1 MIGPGGTATS
11 LSLLV
16 TVPSNAEAGP
26 RTLSITTPAGTSP
39 PFTGFTVLP
48 PHSAR
53 PTSPPQPIP
62 DVEGGNV
69 RTGYLVITPDQSTS
83 ALLTTLTYGTVQNG
97 IVQAQAGAVPL
108 GVTTGAT
115 LFIEVLNSV
124 SRNLGVVIVNP
135 GGTTNAITITLKNDD
150 GTTAGT
156 ATVNIDPYKQLAR
169 FVDQLFP
176 DTVGPAF
183 VGSLNLESGS
193 PFAVL
198 GFPFSGANFSTL
210 AAGNTGTLTSVPAR
224 TLAAGTIGGANA
236 IVLPQFAMG
245 GGWAT
250 QVALVN
256 TSGAAVTGRIDVFDT
271 NGQPRAVK
279 LNGDTKS
286 TFTYSIPTGGTFI
299 LGPRDKNGQTPM

>member
-1 MIGPGGTATS
+1 M
-11 LSLLV
+11 
-16 TVPSNAEAGP
+16 
-26 RTLSITTPAGTSP
+26 
-39 PFTGFTVLP
+39 
-48 PHSAR
+48 
-53 PTSPPQPIP
+53 
-62 DVEGGNV
+62 
-69 RTGYLVITPDQSTS
+69 
-83 ALLTTLTYGTVQNG
+83 
-97 IVQAQAGAVPL
+97 
-108 GVTTGAT
+108 
-115 LFIEVLNSV
+115 
-124 SRNLGVVIVNP
+124 GVVIVNP

-183 VGSLNLESGS
+183 VGSIDLQSGS

-236 IVLPQFAMG
+236 IVLPQLAMG

-250 QVALVN
+250 QLVLVN
-256 TSGAAVTGRIDVFDT
+256 TSATTASGRIDVFDP
-271 NGQPRAVK
+271 NGQAMAMK
-279 LNGDTKS
+279 LNGDIKS
-286 TFTYSIPTGGTFI
+286 TFTYSIPAGGTFI
-299 LGPRDKNGQTPM
+299 LGPRDQNGQTPM